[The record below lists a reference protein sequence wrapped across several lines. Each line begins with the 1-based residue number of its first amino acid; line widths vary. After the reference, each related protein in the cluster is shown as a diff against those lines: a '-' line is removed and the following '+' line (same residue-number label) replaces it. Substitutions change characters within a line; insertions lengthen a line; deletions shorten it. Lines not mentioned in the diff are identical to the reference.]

1 VPCTLGLPLAVL
13 ADRALDNSTPG
24 QNTYASDSILSMLD
38 ASLLGVREAADRLG
52 VDPAAVRQHI
62 ASGRLP
68 AVKRGRDW
76 WLDERAVGRM
86 VRQPLGT
93 GRPLS
98 PAMAWAIL
106 LLASGDEARAEEMA
120 GRDRYRSRA
129 SAWLRAH
136 PLRQY
141 ASRLRARAEIEDF
154 DVHPSEVKRIL
165 DRSDVL
171 ATGVSAG
178 DVVGLVGA
186 TSAVEVYAPAGRRQA
201 IVEEHALVPAPGPV
215 RVRWVPD
222 ELWSIL
228 HHDGDQYAPRAAIL
242 LDLLES
248 EEPRARRE
256 AARALRP

>member
-1 VPCTLGLPLAVL
+1 MP
-13 ADRALDNSTPG
+13 DE
-24 QNTYASDSILSMLD
+24 
-38 ASLLGVREAADRLG
+38 SLLDVREAADRLG
-52 VDPAAVRQHI
+52 VDPGAVRQHI

-76 WLDERAVGRM
+76 WLDERAVRRM
-86 VRQPLGT
+86 ARQPLGA

-106 LLASGDEARAEEMA
+106 LLASGDEANAEEMA

-129 SAWLRAH
+129 RAWLREH
-136 PLRQY
+136 PLGEY
-141 ASRLRARAEIEDF
+141 APRLRARGEIEEF
-154 DVHPSEVKRIL
+154 EIHPSELKRIL
-165 DRSDVL
+165 ERPDVL

-178 DVVGLVGA
+178 DIVGLVGA
-186 TSAVEVYAPAGRRQA
+186 TSAVEVYAPAARRQA
-201 IVEEHALVPAPGPV
+201 IVDRHALVPGAGSV

-228 HHDGDQYAPRAAIL
+228 HHDGDRRAPRAAIL

-256 AARALRP
+256 AARALAP